1 MNTCI
6 YENDDDQ
13 REITADELARLID
26 QWTTEGDKLKK
37 GENCIVNDS
46 TGEFVGWGDF
56 DISEDLCG

>member
-13 REITADELARLID
+13 LEITADELARLIA

-37 GENCIVNDS
+37 GEGCVINDS
-46 TGEFVGWGDF
+46 TGEFVSWGNF